1 MTVLAGAPVPVDV
14 PAALYIAGEWRP
26 SRGGAVI
33 DVENP
38 ATEEVIAQVP
48 DGAKQDVDDAVA
60 AARAALPGWS
70 AADRGERVRYLRLM
84 RKALAA
90 RREEF
95 AQVITAEMGAPLTFS
110 RTIQTGM
117 ALRALGTLIDELAAP
132 DNPEHIGNCAVYHE
146 PAGVVGAIAPWNYPL
161 GQAVAKV
168 ATSLAAGCTVVL
180 KPSELAPLSPAL
192 FTRLAHE
199 IGLPP
204 GVLNLVTGRG
214 PGAGQ
219 ALADHAGVDM
229 ISFTGSTATGRQV
242 AASAAATV
250 KKVTLELGG
259 KSASVILPGADLR
272 AAVADTVANCFMNA
286 GQSCTALSRMLVH
299 EPEYD
304 AALALAAESAAG
316 YPVGDPLDPATR
328 LGPLV
333 SARQRQ
339 RVLGYIRRG
348 LSDGACLVN
357 GARLVNGAS
366 LTADGQDT
374 AGRPARGHFVAP
386 AIFRDV
392 HPDSALAQEEIF
404 GPVLC
409 VLPYRD
415 EREAIEIA
423 NNSIYG
429 LAAEVWSLD
438 VERAAA
444 VARRLRAGRVNVNGA
459 PSNPAAPF
467 GGMKQS
473 GVGRELGRYGLAEF
487 QEVKAIH
494 FPEQRT

>member
-1 MTVLAGAPVPVDV
+1 MTVLAGAPAPVNV
-14 PAALYIAGEWRP
+14 PAALYIGGQWRP
-26 SRGGAVI
+26 SRGGTDI
-33 DVENP
+33 PVENP

-48 DGAKQDVDDAVA
+48 DGTPQDVDDAVA

-70 AADRGERVRYLRLM
+70 ALDSRERVRYLRLM

-132 DNPEHIGNCAVYHE
+132 DDPERIGNSAVYRE
-146 PAGVVGAIAPWNYPL
+146 PAGVVGAITPWNYPL
-161 GQAVAKV
+161 GQAVTKV
-168 ATSLAAGCTVVL
+168 ATGLAAGCTVVL
-180 KPSELAPLSPAL
+180 KPSELAPLSAAL
-192 FTRLAHE
+192 FTGLGHD
-199 IGLPP
+199 IGLPR

-214 PGAGQ
+214 ASAGQ

-259 KSASVILPGADLR
+259 KSASVILPDADLR
-272 AAVADTVANCFMNA
+272 AAVADTVANCFMNS

-299 EPEYD
+299 QSEYE
-304 AALALAAESAAG
+304 AALALAAGSAAG

-333 SARQRQ
+333 SSRQRQ

-348 LSDGACLVN
+348 LSDGA
-357 GARLVNGAS
+357 RLVKG
-366 LTADGQDT
+366 TADRVAGGQDA
-374 AGRPARGHFVAP
+374 AGPAMARGHFVAP

-392 HPDSALAQEEIF
+392 HPDSVLAQEEIF

-415 EREAIEIA
+415 EREAIAIA
-423 NNSIYG
+423 NNSTYG
-429 LAAEVWSLD
+429 LAAEVWSRD
-438 VERAAA
+438 IERAVA
-444 VARRLRAGRVNVNGA
+444 VARLLRAGRVSINGA

-473 GVGRELGRYGLAEF
+473 GVGRELGRHGLAEF
-487 QEVKAIH
+487 QEVKSIH
-494 FPEQRT
+494 FPEQRI

>member
-1 MTVLAGAPVPVDV
+1 MTVLAGAPVPVAV
-14 PAALYIAGEWRP
+14 PAALYIGGQWRP
-26 SRGGAVI
+26 SRGGTVI
-33 DVENP
+33 QVENP

-48 DGAKQDVDDAVA
+48 DGTPQDVDDAVA

-70 AADRGERVRYLRLM
+70 AMDGRERARYLRQM

-95 AQVITAEMGAPLTFS
+95 AQVITAEMGAPLAFS

-132 DNPEHIGNCAVYHE
+132 DDPERIGNSAVYRE
-146 PAGVVGAIAPWNYPL
+146 PAGVVGAITPWNYPL

-180 KPSELAPLSPAL
+180 KPSELAPLSAAL
-192 FTRLAHE
+192 FTGLCHE
-199 IGLPP
+199 IGLPR

-214 PGAGQ
+214 AGAGQ

-229 ISFTGSTATGRQV
+229 ISFTGSTGTGRRV

-259 KSASVILPGADLR
+259 KSASVILPDADLG
-272 AAVADTVANCFMNA
+272 AAVADTVANCFMNS

-299 EPEYD
+299 RPDYD
-304 AALALAAESAAG
+304 AALALAAGSAAG

-333 SARQRQ
+333 SSRQRQ

-357 GARLVNGAS
+357 GACLI
-366 LTADGQDT
+366 ADGQDT
-374 AGRPARGHFVAP
+374 AGVPARGHFVAP

-392 HPDSALAQEEIF
+392 HPDSVLAQEEIF

-415 EREAIEIA
+415 EGEAIEIA

-429 LAAEVWSLD
+429 LAAEVWSRD

-444 VARRLRAGRVNVNGA
+444 VARRLQPAGSA
-459 PSNPAAPF
+459 STEPPATRRHRSA
-467 GGMKQS
+467 G
-473 GVGRELGRYGLAEF
+473 
-487 QEVKAIH
+487 
-494 FPEQRT
+494 